1 MVVCATVDPDPTGDD
16 AVMRR
21 SAALVIGAVLVM
33 ASDRLVEGVSST
45 VATDGCLPERKFGSM
60 HSFRQLVC
68 VSRRLLC
75 FPRHVSSLL
84 FALHHDARVGRWV

>member
-1 MVVCATVDPDPTGDD
+1 MVVCATVEPDPTGDD

-45 VATDGCLPERKFGSM
+45 VSDW
-60 HSFRQLVC
+60 
-68 VSRRLLC
+68 
-75 FPRHVSSLL
+75 
-84 FALHHDARVGRWV
+84 RVLA